1 MQIGFKTLLLALSIG
16 TALTACSSKQGEFSS
31 DSVVTNPQ
39 VKAYARFVPERRD
52 DFAWENDRVAF
63 RVYGPAAPLKGHS
76 SGVDAWFKKVNYS
89 IIDKWYSNHVNGISY
104 HEDHGEGYDPY
115 HTGISRGVGASA
127 IWLDGKAYTA
137 HSFKRYKI
145 IESGQN
151 SVVFELEYEWHTP
164 LGIVKEIKTISLPM
178 GSQLFQV
185 DSVFTLDGEP
195 SALPIAIGVATHDE
209 KASVYYNKDTG
220 RISAWEVID
229 GLGVG
234 TGALL
239 EPALVEDI
247 KHIPSDVKDES
258 HIWMFTTTDEN
269 GRLSY
274 KAGFAWQG
282 AELITSNQAWQN
294 YLDSVEK

>member
-1 MQIGFKTLLLALSIG
+1 
-16 TALTACSSKQGEFSS
+16 
-31 DSVVTNPQ
+31 
-39 VKAYARFVPERRD
+39 
-52 DFAWENDRVAF
+52 
-63 RVYGPAAPLKGHS
+63 
-76 SGVDAWFKKVNYS
+76 
-89 IIDKWYSNHVNGISY
+89 
-104 HEDHGEGYDPY
+104 
-115 HTGISRGVGASA
+115 
-127 IWLDGKAYTA
+127 
-137 HSFKRYKI
+137 
-145 IESGQN
+145 
-151 SVVFELEYEWHTP
+151 
-164 LGIVKEIKTISLPM
+164 M

-229 GLGVG
+229 DLGVG